1 MKVSPHVVQVAGCDY
16 RRRSPMQI
24 LGQKRKVPNV
34 MSLEIEDVRRK
45 LWLREFGKDYKQDKV
60 FSTANMCA
68 LGREPPLTG
77 PGQANR
83 LSHLTFRTIQKVSK
97 FTFFLT

>member
-45 LWLREFGKDYKQDKV
+45 LWLREFGKDYEQAKACSPADTV
-60 FSTANMCA
+60 FLVMD
-68 LGREPPLTG
+68 PPLTG